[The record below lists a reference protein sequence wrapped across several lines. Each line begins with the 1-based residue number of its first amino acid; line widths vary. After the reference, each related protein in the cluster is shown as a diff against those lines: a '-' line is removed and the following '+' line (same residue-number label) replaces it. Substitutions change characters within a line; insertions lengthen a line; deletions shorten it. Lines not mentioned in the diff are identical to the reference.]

1 MRPLEKTVEDNLLTL
16 PQYQFWLDPIKS
28 DDTRNVRLILE
39 SSDYLTR
46 LKLLNGRFCFISTR
60 SDIHVTPK
68 RLGIVRPFSL
78 ALVHGS
84 LGVCDVMIQ
93 NDVDV
98 FLQEAKGYNVLH
110 CLVCVAFYQ
119 PNREH
124 AIVGTYE
131 KLCEMLPEE
140 SAAKLLLMEDEL
152 GLRPLEFTAHLGT
165 LQLMMA
171 LKETRRV
178 YMVRQDIVGVFR
190 YKWYDI
196 TEYTTLGS
204 ETGRHFLKSPLQFM
218 VYLDRR
224 PFYSEFGRRVLSESI
239 VSDWI
244 ARSVRSKRHLFLS
257 WLVLKL
263 VYTCTF
269 SIYQVF
275 LSGTLI
281 PYRSEDYGDSSNFN
295 ESVVDCESY
304 SHLSFSSG
312 LKIFL
317 EIYLAVHSVMI
328 ILYYIASFVVDSKN
342 TKLFFD
348 ISKDIEGRRKDSA
361 FDCLS
366 VAHQYINAIY
376 ALMVLIEVAILDHPT
391 RSNAMYLTISHV
403 FQTSIILTTITHCL
417 AVSNS
422 VGHVV
427 VYIQRMMA
435 TLSLFLTVAGVFL
448 LCFGR
453 LFVLLFQRGLY
464 QCAEEFSGFI
474 SAMYTT
480 GLIFF
485 NMQDLR
491 QFEIDSPFVIY
502 CAHVTFV
509 FGFGILV
516 FNLLIAMFADDVSH
530 VYENKSVLVSIN
542 QIWAVGEIDF
552 IFSNIYGRSKFFRYV
567 VGKRIRNNFVCVADR
582 IYLIARVSARNQR
595 RQIRVPTISHNP
607 LNKNIQSYSKSQPSE
622 K

>member
-1 MRPLEKTVEDNLLTL
+1 MPLQKKSVEENILTL
-16 PQYQFWLDPIKS
+16 PQYQFWLDAIKN
-28 DDTRNVRLILE
+28 DDTQNVRLILE

-46 LKLLNGRFCFISTR
+46 LKLLNGRFWFIATR
-60 SDIHVTPK
+60 SENRLNTK
-68 RLGIVRPFSL
+68 RLRIVRPFSL
-78 ALVHGS
+78 AVVYGS

-93 NDVDV
+93 NYVDV
-98 FLQEAKGYNVLH
+98 FLQEDKGYNVIH

-119 PNREH
+119 PKHEQALIR
-124 AIVGTYE
+124 TYE
-131 KLCEMLPEE
+131 RLCEMLPGE
-140 SAAKLLLMEDEL
+140 SIAKLLHVEDEL
-152 GLRPLEFTAHLGT
+152 GLRPLEFAAHLGT
-165 LQLMMA
+165 LQFMIA
-171 LKETRRV
+171 LWETRSV
-178 YMVRQDIVGVFR
+178 YMLRQDIVGVCR

-196 TEYTTLGS
+196 TEYMTVGLDS
-204 ETGRHFLKSPLQFM
+204 SRHSLKNPLQFM

-224 PFYSEFGRRVLSESI
+224 PFYSESGRRVLNESI
-239 VSDWI
+239 IADWI
-244 ARSVRSKRHLFLS
+244 ERLVRSKRHIFLV

-295 ESVVDCESY
+295 ESVIVCESY
-304 SHLSFSSG
+304 SHLSFSSDV
-312 LKIFL
+312 KIFL
-317 EIYLAVHSVMI
+317 ETYLVVHSVLI

-348 ISKDIEGRRKDSA
+348 LSKDIEGRRKDSA

-366 VAHQYINAIY
+366 VAHQYVNAIY

-552 IFSNIYGRSKFFRYV
+552 IFSNIYGRSKFFRYM
-567 VGKRIRNNFVCVADR
+567 VGKRIRNNF
-582 IYLIARVSARNQR
+582 
-595 RQIRVPTISHNP
+595 